1 MTAENLALR
10 QQLASSDGRG
20 INAASICGVNT
31 PTYGFSIPNR
41 AEEGT
46 CQVNG
51 RGLDFKSANYGAGMK
66 VVTDSIKTAYE
77 FCIDFWDADSIPA
90 ASTNSYSTD
99 P

>member
-90 ASTNSYSTD
+90 ASTILRSTD